1 MDRNNDFIHHIDE
14 KHPLDF
20 KLQILARLIKTETVG
35 LLSRRC
41 KNFKT
46 RDALARILSDLN
58 NHKKELKVLRDNHMN
73 VLIAATQPNT
83 TIDIAHFLW

>member
-1 MDRNNDFIHHIDE
+1 MDRNNDFINHIDE

-20 KLQILARLIKTETVG
+20 KLQILARLIKTETG
-35 LLSRRC
+35 ALLSRRC

-58 NHKKELKVLRDNHMN
+58 NHKKELKVLRENHIK

-83 TIDIAHFLW
+83 TIDMAHLLW